1 MTTEDPRR
9 TKKPPRFGGRTWGG
23 TLGPVILAFGYFAVK
38 YGRTLNATGSPE
50 AAWNSVIDIGVWAI
64 VVSAVVFAWVLSM
77 RHLAELRERRL
88 RISFPD
94 AVVVRSRAVMQLR
107 KALRRVVDSDG
118 RPIVGLGFGY
128 LTVMASPGG
137 IAIWDGW
144 GRPYEICRWAWTD
157 IADIVPATF
166 ISHNVRMPGLE
177 VVIVQGSISTGLPFI
192 ILGTGLTG
200 LLAQS
205 LEAVAE
211 LGTSMAAVR
220 P

>member
-9 TKKPPRFGGRTWGG
+9 TKKPPRFGGGTWGG
-23 TLGPVILAFGYFAVK
+23 TLGRVFLALGYFAMT
-38 YGRTLNATGSPE
+38 YGKTLNATGSPE
-50 AAWNSVIDIGVWAI
+50 AAWNSVIEIGVWAI

-77 RHLAELRERRL
+77 RHLAELRERWL
-88 RISFPD
+88 RTNFPD
-94 AVVVRSRAVMQLR
+94 AVVVRSRAVLQLR
-107 KALRRVVDSDG
+107 KALRRVVDFDG

-128 LTVMASPGG
+128 LTVMASPSG

-144 GRPYEICRWAWTD
+144 GHPHEVCRWAWAD
-157 IADIVPATF
+157 VADIVPATF
-166 ISHNVRMPGLE
+166 IWHNSRMPGLE
-177 VVIVQGSISTGLPFI
+177 VVIVQGSISTALPFI
-192 ILGTGLTG
+192 ILGTGLKG

-211 LGTSMAAVR
+211 VGTSMAAVR